1 MKKLFILVVF
11 VLSLGLFI
19 GCNSS
24 IEGITIESEGN
35 VREIAVN
42 ETLELVAKVF
52 PESADQAV
60 LWSSDLESV
69 ATVSSEGIV
78 TALGVGNVNIIAKA
92 KADESVSQKY
102 TLIVPRKCT
111 PQGMGSQPRT
121 RLYLH

>member
-78 TALGVGNVNIIAKA
+78 TASLLR
-92 KADESVSQKY
+92 D
-102 TLIVPRKCT
+102 T
-111 PQGMGSQPRT
+111 
-121 RLYLH
+121 